1 MNCNRLASAV
11 LGLAVIFSA
20 LGTAFGDESDRF
32 RGAVQPVVAKRPYRI
47 GVTLVHFVDDY
58 WRGIAYGILD
68 EAKPANVQIVRLF
81 GAGGYGKVAEQLG
94 QLDTL
99 DSLGLDAII
108 IGAANYDGYDHAIQ
122 RLAAKGVKIIAAGIP
137 VNSSG
142 VSLGVTMNDAEIGK
156 ALAHFVCTQKPDAKV
171 ITIPGPNGPAWNRLR
186 FDGFEAG
193 AKECPAMTL
202 VGNIFQGDTKIEDGE
217 GQASDLIVK
226 YSDANYIYAAAGN
239 LGIGAALAA
248 RRMHAAAQVVS
259 ATVTTKTVDLMKEG
273 RVAMIVS
280 EPGVLIGRELV
291 QYTTRLLNGDEL
303 PNLQPSGTIPYRQV
317 MVPIY
322 QLTPA
327 NIGGYA
333 LDKYDQPP
341 SGWQVPNLD

>member
-1 MNCNRLASAV
+1 MTLVLAALALTPALSAADTAATDNPDRL
-11 LGLAVIFSA
+11 
-20 LGTAFGDESDRF
+20 
-32 RGAVQPVVAKRPYRI
+32 RGSVEPVVAKRPYRI
-47 GVTLVHFVDDY
+47 GVALVHLVDDY
-58 WRGIAYGILD
+58 WRGMAYGILD
-68 EAKPANVQIVRLF
+68 EAKYANVQIVRLF
-81 GAGGYGKVAEQLG
+81 AAGGYGKVTEQLD

-108 IGAANYDGYDHAIQ
+108 IGATNYDGYDHALQ

-137 VNSSG
+137 VNSSA
-142 VSLGVTMNDAEIGK
+142 VSLGVTMNDEEIGK
-156 ALAHFVCTQKPDAKV
+156 AIAQFICAQKPDAEV

-193 AKECPAMTL
+193 AKQCPSMKL

-217 GQASDLIVK
+217 GQGSDLMIK
-226 YSDANYIYAAAGN
+226 YADANYIYAAAGN
-239 LGIGAALAA
+239 LAIGAALAA
-248 RRMHAAAQVVS
+248 KRMHMPAQLVTG
-259 ATVTTKTVDLMKEG
+259 TVTSKTVDLMKEG
-273 RVAMIVS
+273 HVAMVVS
-280 EPGVLIGRELV
+280 EPGVLIGRALV

-303 PNLQPSGTIPYRQV
+303 PNLRMDGTVPYKQF

-327 NIGGYA
+327 NIDAYA

-341 SGWQVPNLD
+341 AGWQVPSLN